1 MDIQILEKGQI
12 FELEVASKQSGPKS
26 FYFGAGWDNPNDP
39 VDLDI
44 VCVKLR
50 GGRLTKNEDLIYF
63 SNRSQ
68 NGVIL
73 SEDNR
78 TGEGEGDDE
87 YIIISTDAL
96 ESDVDSVIVGLAAY
110 QGADFSNAPN
120 PHFRVCDGHEETSPQ
135 IADVKVGSGVAGDT
149 VLAAFSLRRTES
161 GWSLEDIAEFYNKG
175 KGTDAIKGFAGL
187 YQ

>member
-1 MDIQILEKGQI
+1 MDIQVLEKGQT
-12 FELEVASKQSGPKS
+12 FELDVASKQTGPKS
-26 FYFGAGWDNPNDP
+26 FYFGAGWDNPQGP

-50 GGRLTKNEDLIYF
+50 DGKLTKNEDLIYF

-68 NGVIL
+68 NGVEL

-78 TGEGEGDDE
+78 TGDGDGDDE
-87 YIIISTDAL
+87 NIVISTDAL
-96 ESDVDSVIVGLAAY
+96 ESDVDSVIVGLVAY
-110 QGADFSNAPN
+110 QGADFSNVSN

-135 IADVKVGSGVAGDT
+135 IADVKVGGGVVGDT
-149 VLAAFSLRRTES
+149 VLVAFILRRSPS
-161 GWSLEDIAEFYNKG
+161 GWALEDIAEFYNKG
-175 KGTDAIKGFAGL
+175 SGTDAIKGFAGF